1 MKKNI
6 LFLFFSLQCI
16 CNKIFVNSIQ
26 KFSFKNFPMLKIRN
40 SK

>member
-6 LFLFFSLQCI
+6 LFLFFLLQSL
-16 CNKIFVNSIQ
+16 CNKIFVNSLQ

-40 SK
+40 SE